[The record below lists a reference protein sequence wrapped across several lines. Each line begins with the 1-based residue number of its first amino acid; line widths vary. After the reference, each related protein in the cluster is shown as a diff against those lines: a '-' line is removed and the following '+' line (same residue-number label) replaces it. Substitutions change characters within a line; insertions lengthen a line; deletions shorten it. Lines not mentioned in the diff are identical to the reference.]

1 MNATKWL
8 IEVFFDGFRWAAY
21 FGGNFLGMFAT
32 EREASDKA
40 FSAKWAEYEKL
51 DSSNSR
57 PFTNWRR

>member
-1 MNATKWL
+1 MTANKWL

-32 EREASDKA
+32 EQDASDKA

-51 DSSNSR
+51 VAIEAR
-57 PFTNWRR
+57 Y